1 MAECNVSASRG
12 QFAPRCV
19 FFLTFV
25 QKCRHTVGPAGVDRA
40 GVPPCATAPS
50 ITAAVVCLRII
61 KDGGAW
67 KVNDKTVCWTRVLF
81 QSLARSF
88 CPSRQLRFRGFSS
101 LNYGETN
108 TAALCNIPSGVS
120 NESRGRGFTSSCK
133 TFVPRACCGRAAG
146 DQRLVY
152 PFTIRC

>member
-1 MAECNVSASRG
+1 MSPHS
-12 QFAPRCV
+12 
-19 FFLTFV
+19 
-25 QKCRHTVGPAGVDRA
+25 VGPA
-40 GVPPCATAPS
+40 GVPPCATTPS

-88 CPSRQLRFRGFSS
+88 CPSRQLRFRRFSS

-108 TAALCNIPSGVS
+108 TAALCNIPSAVS

-133 TFVPRACCGRAAG
+133 TFGPACLLRASRGRPAARVSVYNPRLNSTREAR
-146 DQRLVY
+146 
-152 PFTIRC
+152 FTPTGFS

>member
-1 MAECNVSASRG
+1 MAECNIPASRG
-12 QFAPRCV
+12 QFAPWCV

-25 QKCRHTVGPAGVDRA
+25 QNVATRCRA
-40 GVPPCATAPS
+40 GRCAAMYDGSINYSRRSLPPNTN
-50 ITAAVVCLRII
+50 
-61 KDGGAW
+61 DGGAW

-108 TAALCNIPSGVS
+108 TAALCNIPSAVS
-120 NESRGRGFTSSCK
+120 NECRGRGLTSSCK

-152 PFTIRC
+152 PFTIRG